1 MRSTFSESGLHIVMR
16 LQSLSKAE
24 LIDSERSKKEAPGY
38 FGKPGTETKKISF
51 EDGDL
56 FCVIL

>member
-1 MRSTFSESGLHIVMR
+1 MR